1 MLQDLKVYIDK
12 SLQQESPIDFGV
24 AIHNAKQKY
33 VLSNIS
39 IAEHL
44 SINKNLIGQYCKM
57 SKWSETIKKKIKDN
71 KDHITNTRIL
81 LWARHNT
88 SEFKIEQ
95 ELTAL
100 EKNIDNTPKKIT
112 EDKTHMDKEDNL
124 YTLPSGSSRL
134 KTQSDVSNKHPK
146 SLTWAQIESVFLS
159 PEASILAILITVFS
173 SYLIYQGTI
182 FFQNME
188 LNLLES
194 VLSSFF
200 GEILCVTTAGLFVVS
215 STRFSKFLSGVI
227 LLFSVV
233 FLALFL
239 HRGVENQLQK
249 STPEYKRLEQS
260 FSELKQE
267 IKELR
272 EEKKQFPAN
281 FISKKEQKQTQI
293 NSKLKEKNQ
302 LSIEL
307 SYLEKESSIGVS
319 GYYNAWLRIAL
330 MLINVLLVHR
340 FFVYFKPRCS

>member
-1 MLQDLKVYIDK
+1 
-12 SLQQESPIDFGV
+12 
-24 AIHNAKQKY
+24 
-33 VLSNIS
+33 
-39 IAEHL
+39 
-44 SINKNLIGQYCKM
+44 M
-57 SKWSETIKKKIKDN
+57 SKEEERKTKKKESN
-71 KDHITNTRIL
+71 KRYQEKLKAVLRKNNTNLRYLRPEI
-81 LWARHNT
+81 R
-88 SEFKIEQ
+88 Q
-95 ELTAL
+95 
-100 EKNIDNTPKKIT
+100 
-112 EDKTHMDKEDNL
+112 DKTDLRPEIRQDKTDL
-124 YTLPSGSSRL
+124 R
-134 KTQSDVSNKHPK
+134 PK
-146 SLTWAQIESVFLS
+146 IRQDRTDLRPEIRANMSLTWAQIESVFLS

-215 STRFSKFLSGVI
+215 STRFSKFLSGFI

-249 STPEYKRLEQS
+249 STPEYQRLEQS
-260 FSELKQE
+260 FSGLKQE